1 MGLFDKDDK
10 VVSQNEDTITEDSAQ
25 PQPPENAPK
34 TGKKGKNSKK
44 NQTKDNKSLASK
56 AVKLGKGATA
66 ALSLVMVAV
75 FLFMFCTT
83 QIPAGHTGVVTRF
96 GKVKDYTLD
105 SGLHFKAPWY
115 SIVKMDN
122 RVQKKSVELSCFSS
136 DIQEVNVIYTLN
148 FRIEKENAMKIYRE
162 IGKDYYDTVITPA
175 IAESVKIVTAKYSAE
190 NLVSMRTELAQG
202 IETDLSSK
210 LAKYNVQV
218 VSTAV
223 EDMDFTDAFTD
234 AVEQKQVAEQN
245 KLRAQTE
252 AEQKVIE
259 AEAEAKVQLIQAEA
273 EAEANKVIS
282 ESLTDRILKKSLYE
296 KWDGKMPT
304 VTGGDSNAI
313 LPSDLFN

>member
-1 MGLFDKDDK
+1 MGLFDKEEK
-10 VVSQNEDTITEDSAQ
+10 VVLSQTDEENTSEEVKPEPA
-25 PQPPENAPK
+25 PQN
-34 TGKKGKNSKK
+34 GKKTSKKTKKNSSQKVK
-44 NQTKDNKSLASK
+44 TDYTQA
-56 AVKLGKGATA
+56 AKLGKGATI
-66 ALSLVMVAV
+66 ALSLVLVVA

-83 QIPAGHTGVVTRF
+83 SIPAGHTGVVTSF

-115 SIVKMDN
+115 AIVKMDN

-202 IETDLSSK
+202 IEQDLSSK

-259 AEAEAKVQLIQAEA
+259 AEAEAKVQLIRAEA

-296 KWDGKMPT
+296 KWDGKMPV
-304 VTGGDSNAI
+304 VTGGDNNSI
-313 LPSDLFN
+313 LPSELFN

>member
-1 MGLFDKDDK
+1 
-10 VVSQNEDTITEDSAQ
+10 
-25 PQPPENAPK
+25 
-34 TGKKGKNSKK
+34 
-44 NQTKDNKSLASK
+44 
-56 AVKLGKGATA
+56 
-66 ALSLVMVAV
+66 
-75 FLFMFCTT
+75 
-83 QIPAGHTGVVTRF
+83 VTSF

-115 SIVKMDN
+115 SIIKMDN

-136 DIQEVNVIYTLN
+136 DIQEVNVKYTLN

-202 IETDLSSK
+202 IEKDLSGK
-210 LAKYNVQV
+210 LVKYNVEV

-223 EDMDFTDAFTD
+223 ENMDFTDAFTD

-259 AEAEAKVQLIQAEA
+259 AEAEAKVKLIQAEA

-282 ESLTDRILKKSLYE
+282 ESLTDKIIKKFLYE

-304 VTGGDSNAI
+304 VTGGEGNVLI
-313 LPSDLFN
+313 PSDMFN

>member
-10 VVSQNEDTITEDSAQ
+10 TVLPQNDEPTLDAPSA
-25 PQPPENAPK
+25 AP
-34 TGKKGKNSKK
+34 GKGKRNNKK
-44 NQTKDNKSLASK
+44 AGKTEKQVT
-56 AVKLGKGATA
+56 KLGKLASA
-66 ALSLVMVAV
+66 SVAV
-75 FLFMFCTT
+75 AVALLMLVMFCTT
-83 QIPAGHTGVVTRF
+83 SIPAGHTGVVTSF

-105 SGLHFKAPWY
+105 SGLHLKAPWY
-115 SIVKMDN
+115 SIIKMDN
-122 RVQKKSVELSCFSS
+122 RVQKQSVELSCFSS
-136 DIQEVNVIYTLN
+136 DIQEVNIIYTLN

-210 LAKYNVQV
+210 LSKYNVQV

-259 AEAEAKVQLIQAEA
+259 AEAEAKVKLIQAEA

>member
-1 MGLFDKDDK
+1 MGLFDKEEK
-10 VVSQNEDTITEDSAQ
+10 VVLSETVTSEVTVEEEKA
-25 PQPPENAPK
+25 EAAPAVRK
-34 TGKKGKNSKK
+34 STKK
-44 NQTKDNKSLASK
+44 NNNKKNTKKEKTDFTQA
-56 AVKLGKGATA
+56 AKLGKGATA
-66 ALSLVMVAV
+66 VIAIVMVFV
-75 FLFMFCTT
+75 FVFMFCTT
-83 QIPAGHTGVVTRF
+83 QIPAGHTGVVTSF

-122 RVQKKSVELSCFSS
+122 RVQKQSVELSCFSS
-136 DIQEVNVIYTLN
+136 DIQEVNVVYTVN
-148 FRIEKENAMKIYRE
+148 FRIEKENAMKIYSE
-162 IGKDYYDTVITPA
+162 IGKDYYSTVITPA
-175 IAESVKIVTAKYSAE
+175 IAESVKIITAKYSAE
-190 NLVSMRTELAQG
+190 NLISMRSELAQG
-202 IETDLSSK
+202 IEADLGAK
-210 LAKYNVQV
+210 LMKYNVQV

-259 AEAEAKVQLIQAEA
+259 AEAEAKVKLIQAEA

-282 ESLTDRILKKSLYE
+282 ESLTDKIIKKFLYE

-304 VTGGDSNAI
+304 VTGGDSSSI
-313 LPSDLFN
+313 LPSDLFK

>member
-10 VVSQNEDTITEDSAQ
+10 TVLPQNDEPTTGNPS
-25 PQPPENAPK
+25 PAP
-34 TGKKGKNSKK
+34 GKGKRNNKK
-44 NQTKDNKSLASK
+44 AGKTEKQVT
-56 AVKLGKGATA
+56 KLGKLASA
-66 ALSLVMVAV
+66 SVAV
-75 FLFMFCTT
+75 AVALLMLVMFCTT
-83 QIPAGHTGVVTRF
+83 SIPAGHTGVVTSF

-105 SGLHFKAPWY
+105 SGLHLKAPWY
-115 SIVKMDN
+115 SIIKMDN
-122 RVQKKSVELSCFSS
+122 RVQKQSVELSCFSS
-136 DIQEVNVIYTLN
+136 DIQEVNIIYTLN

-210 LAKYNVQV
+210 LSKYNVQV

-259 AEAEAKVQLIQAEA
+259 AEAEAKVKLIQAEA